1 MNVPLKPHSSALR
14 ESGILLCRSLCI
26 RIHRTSSIIALISS
40 LWFPH
45 MSHKSLFGSRSG
57 LEWHQRIN
65 TTSCNLPSA
74 VFKSSSGWILSCFN
88 LPVAQLS
95 IKSTRELHWF
105 VFVMTPLFFM
115 LTPSLHSCRAQ
126 TDRVKEVQTS
136 ETAASSSDSR
146 SGRRR
151 LDVP

>member
-14 ESGILLCRSLCI
+14 GSGILLCRSLCI

-57 LEWHQRIN
+57 LAWHQRIN

-74 VFKSSSGWILSCFN
+74 VFKSSSGWILSRFN

-95 IKSTRELHWF
+95 IKSTREPHWF

-115 LTPSLHSCRAQ
+115 LTPSLHSCRAR
-126 TDRVKEVQTS
+126 TDPAKEAQTS
-136 ETAASSSDSR
+136 QTAASSSDSP
-146 SGRRR
+146 SGWRR